1 MPLELNDN
9 VLTCC
14 TVIQDVDR
22 IDNVKPRPRT
32 ITPLADVKE
41 LAKNR
46 ELEKGFTEKMA
57 HSEANRCLQC
67 GLICYERS

>member
-1 MPLELNDN
+1 MPLALDDA

-22 IDNVKPRPRT
+22 VENVKPRPRN
-32 ITPLADVKE
+32 IMPLADVKE
-41 LAKNR
+41 LAKTG